1 MVYSSK
7 TLVLKVLLEERGIT
21 LLRGMILRVCI
32 IFEFLAIVPCAGS
45 RIQVSAVP
53 WPVSS
58 SLFSVIDGSGE
69 CL

>member
-7 TLVLKVLLEERGIT
+7 TLVLKVLLEERGVT

-32 IFEFLAIVPCAGS
+32 IFEFLAIVSRAGS

-53 WPVSS
+53 WPVST
-58 SLFSVIDGSGE
+58 SLFSIIDGSGE